1 MANSKK
7 LLKNG
12 LNEQGAINPDPKADG
27 MDTKGKDL
35 KPMPTP
41 RKSVSEKGK
50 KFTVC

>member
-1 MANSKK
+1 VANSKK
-7 LLKNG
+7 LLTNG

-27 MDTKGKDL
+27 MDNQGKDQ

-50 KFTVC
+50 KFNIC